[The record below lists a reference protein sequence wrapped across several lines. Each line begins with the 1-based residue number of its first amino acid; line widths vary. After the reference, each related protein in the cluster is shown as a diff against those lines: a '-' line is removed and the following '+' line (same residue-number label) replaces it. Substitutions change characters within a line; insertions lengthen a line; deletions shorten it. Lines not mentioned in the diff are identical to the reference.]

1 MNYSSKKDNVDLNS
15 TARGGMPICG
25 LNSCQTAC
33 VKSCSMICALYCS
46 LGGAGYQSDN
56 AKKKYL
62 SSQNTLSCI
71 KIGI

>member
-56 AKKKYL
+56 AKKISK
-62 SSQNTLSCI
+62 
-71 KIGI
+71 